1 MAQVT
6 EENFGHLKLF
16 YKGKRLTDHRKKKKT
31 VGEQGT
37 PDLSAQDEKTSIF
50 FSKPTKI
57 EYIKN

>member
-37 PDLSAQDEKTSIF
+37 PDLSAH
-50 FSKPTKI
+50 SKI
-57 EYIKN
+57 RSVDVS